1 MKKRF
6 YITTPIYYPSAKLH
20 IGHAYCT
27 TLTDVFARY
36 KRLRG
41 FECYFLTGAD
51 EHGMK
56 IEKNAAA
63 AGKTPQEFVD
73 DIVEGFY
80 KLWDLLKISNDDF
93 IRTTQERHT
102 KVVQDIFSKML
113 ANDDIYLGKYK
124 GWYCKECEA
133 FWTDT
138 QAGPDH
144 LCPDCGRPVQMAEE
158 EAYFFKTSKYVDSLM
173 KFFDENPKFLVPE
186 SRKNEMIN
194 TFIKPGL
201 DDLCV
206 SRTSFSWG
214 IPIRENPKHVIYVW
228 LDALT
233 NYITALGYDSDHPE
247 LFDKFWQD
255 PESETIHILGADITR
270 FHAIYWPMFLESLGL
285 RKPDREF
292 VHGLLMMKDSKMSKS
307 KGNVVDPYPLVERYG
322 VDAVRYYLT
331 REINFGSDGSFAP
344 ELFVERINQDLA
356 NALGNLLNRT
366 VSMINKYF
374 DGVVPEYKGRIN
386 EVDGNLEDLTKLTI
400 ESYERLMDDLKI
412 TDAIAQVNELV
423 NRANKY
429 IDETEPWAL
438 AKDPEKRSNLESV
451 MTHLANSLY
460 VAGMLMKPVLVTA
473 SDKLFDQLG
482 VSGDLL
488 NYDKIKQYGIVSG
501 LKVEKKDQL
510 FPRLDAATEVEYIQ
524 GLMAN
529 NK

>member
-73 DIVEGFY
+73 GIVEGFY
-80 KLWDLLKISNDDF
+80 KLWDLLHISNDDF

-247 LFDKFWQD
+247 LFNKFWQD

-374 DGVVPEYKGRIN
+374 DGVIPEYKGRIN
-386 EVDGNLEDLTKLTI
+386 DVDGNLEDLTKLTI

-510 FPRLDAATEVEYIQ
+510 FPRLDAAVEVEYIQ
-524 GLMAN
+524 SLMAN

>member
-27 TLTDVFARY
+27 VLTDIFARY

-51 EHGMK
+51 EHGQK
-56 IEKNAAA
+56 IQKNAEA
-63 AGKTPQEFVD
+63 AGVTPQEFVD
-73 DIVEGFY
+73 NIVEGFH
-80 KLWDLLKISNDDF
+80 KLWNLLQISNNDF
-93 IRTTQERHT
+93 IRTTEERHW
-102 KVVQDIFSKML
+102 KVVQDIFTKL
-113 ANDDIYLGKYK
+113 YNNGDIYLGKYK
-124 GWYCKECEA
+124 GWYCTPCES

-138 QAGPDH
+138 QVGPDH
-144 LCPDCGRPVQMAEE
+144 ICPDCGRPVQVAEE
-158 EAYFFKTSKYVDSLM
+158 EAYFFKTSKYVDRLL
-173 KFFDENPKFLVPE
+173 KFYDENPNFLTPE

-214 IPIRENPKHVIYVW
+214 VPIRENSKHVIYVW

-247 LFDKFWQD
+247 LFEKFWQD
-255 PESETIHILGADITR
+255 PECEIIHILGADITR
-270 FHAIYWPMFLESLGL
+270 FHAIYWPMFLMSLGL
-285 RKPDREF
+285 RCPDREF
-292 VHGLLMMKDSKMSKS
+292 IHGLLMMKDSKMSKS

-322 VDAVRYYLT
+322 VDALRYYLA
-331 REINFGSDGSFAP
+331 REVNFGSDGNFTP
-344 ELFVERINQDLA
+344 EQFVERINTDLA

-374 DGVVPEYKGRIN
+374 DGIVPEYAGRIN

-423 NRANKY
+423 ARANKY
-429 IDETEPWAL
+429 IDETEPWNL
-438 AKDPEKRSNLESV
+438 AKDPDKKANLASV
-451 MTHLANSLY
+451 MLHLTNSIY
-460 VAGMLMKPVLVTA
+460 VAGMLLKPVLVNA

-482 VSGDLL
+482 VTGDLL
-488 NYDKIKQYGIVSG
+488 KYENIYKYGVTGG

-510 FPRLDAATEVEYIQ
+510 FPRLDAAIEVAAIQ
-524 GLMAN
+524 EMMNG

>member
-27 TLTDVFARY
+27 VLTDIFARY

-51 EHGMK
+51 EHGQK
-56 IEKNAAA
+56 IQKNAEA
-63 AGKTPQEFVD
+63 AGVSPQEFVD
-73 DIVEGFY
+73 NIVEGFH
-80 KLWDLLKISNDDF
+80 KLWDLLKITNDDF
-93 IRTTQERHT
+93 IRTTEERHW
-102 KVVQDIFSKML
+102 KVVQDIFTKL
-113 ANDDIYLGKYK
+113 YNNGDIYLGKYK
-124 GWYCKECEA
+124 GWYCTPCES

-138 QAGPDH
+138 QVGPDH
-144 LCPDCGRPVQMAEE
+144 VCPDCGRPVQVAEE
-158 EAYFFKTSKYVDSLM
+158 EAYFFKTGNYVDKLL
-173 KFFDENPKFLVPE
+173 KFFEDNPKFLTPE

-214 IPIRENPKHVIYVW
+214 VPIRENPKHVIYVW

-233 NYITALGYDSDHPE
+233 NYITALGYGSDHDE
-247 LFDKFWQD
+247 LFQKFWQD
-255 PESETIHILGADITR
+255 PECETIHILGADITR
-270 FHAIYWPMFLESLGL
+270 FHSIYWPMFLMGL
-285 RKPDREF
+285 CVRCPDREF

-307 KGNVVDPYPLVERYG
+307 KGNVVDPYPLVEKYG
-322 VDAVRYYLT
+322 VDALRYYLA
-331 REINFGSDGSFAP
+331 REVNFGSDGNFTP
-344 ELFVERINQDLA
+344 EQFVERINTDLA

-386 EVDGNLEDLTKLTI
+386 DVDGNLEDLTKLTI

-412 TDAIAQVNELV
+412 TDAIIQVNELV

-438 AKDPEKRSNLESV
+438 AKDPEKRANLESV

-460 VAGMLMKPVLVTA
+460 VAGMLLKPVLVDA

-482 VSGDLL
+482 VKDELL
-488 NYDKIKQYGIVSG
+488 NYDNIYKYGVVSN

-510 FPRLDAATEVEYIQ
+510 FPRLDAAIEVQYIQ
-524 GLMAN
+524 DLM
-529 NK
+529 K

>member
-27 TLTDVFARY
+27 VLTDIFARY

-51 EHGMK
+51 EHGQK
-56 IEKNAAA
+56 IQKNAEA
-63 AGKTPQEFVD
+63 AGVSPQEFVD
-73 DIVEGFY
+73 NIVEGFH
-80 KLWDLLKISNDDF
+80 KLWDLLKITNDDF
-93 IRTTQERHT
+93 IRTTEERHW
-102 KVVQDIFSKML
+102 KVVQDIFTKL
-113 ANDDIYLGKYK
+113 YNNGDIYLGKYK
-124 GWYCKECEA
+124 GWYCTPCES

-138 QAGPDH
+138 QVGPDH
-144 LCPDCGRPVQMAEE
+144 VCPDCGRPVQVAEE
-158 EAYFFKTSKYVDSLM
+158 EAYFFKTGNYVDKLL
-173 KFFDENPKFLVPE
+173 KFFEDNPKFLTPE

-214 IPIRENPKHVIYVW
+214 VPIRENEKHVVYVW

-247 LFDKFWQD
+247 LFNKFWQD
-255 PESETIHILGADITR
+255 PECEVIRILGADITR
-270 FHAIYWPMFLESLGL
+270 FHSIYWPRFLMGLGV
-285 RKPDREF
+285 RCPDREF

-307 KGNVVDPYPLVERYG
+307 KGNVVDPYPLVEKYG
-322 VDAVRYYLT
+322 VDALRYYLA
-331 REINFGSDGSFAP
+331 REVNFGSDGNFTP
-344 ELFVERINQDLA
+344 EQFVERINTDLA

-386 EVDGNLEDLTKLTI
+386 DVDGNLEDLTKLTI

-412 TDAIAQVNELV
+412 TDAIIQVNELV

-438 AKDPEKRSNLESV
+438 AKDEAKRTNLESV

-460 VAGMLMKPVLVTA
+460 VAGMLLKPVLVDA

-482 VSGDLL
+482 VKDELL
-488 NYDKIKQYGIVSG
+488 NYDNIYKYGVVGG

-510 FPRLDAATEVEYIQ
+510 FPRLDAAIEVQYIQ
-524 GLMAN
+524 DLM
-529 NK
+529 K

>member
-27 TLTDVFARY
+27 VLTDIFARY

-51 EHGMK
+51 EHGQK
-56 IEKNAAA
+56 IQKNAEA
-63 AGKTPQEFVD
+63 AGVTPQEFVD
-73 DIVEGFY
+73 NIVEGFH
-80 KLWDLLKISNDDF
+80 KLWNLLQISNNDF
-93 IRTTQERHT
+93 IRTTEERHW
-102 KVVQDIFSKML
+102 KVVQDIFTKL
-113 ANDDIYLGKYK
+113 YNNGDIYLGKYK
-124 GWYCKECEA
+124 GWYCTPCES

-138 QAGPDH
+138 QVGPDH
-144 LCPDCGRPVQMAEE
+144 ICPDCGRPVQVAEE
-158 EAYFFKTSKYVDSLM
+158 EAYFFKTSKYVDRLL
-173 KFFDENPKFLVPE
+173 KFYDENPNFLTPE

-214 IPIRENPKHVIYVW
+214 VPIRENPKHVIYVW

-247 LFDKFWQD
+247 LFEKFWQD
-255 PESETIHILGADITR
+255 PECEIIHILGADITR
-270 FHAIYWPMFLESLGL
+270 FHAIYWPMFLMSLGL
-285 RKPDREF
+285 RCPDREF
-292 VHGLLMMKDSKMSKS
+292 IHGLLMMKDSKMSKS
-307 KGNVVDPYPLVERYG
+307 KGNVVDPYSLVERYG
-322 VDAVRYYLT
+322 VDALRYYLA
-331 REINFGSDGSFAP
+331 REVNFGSDGNFTP
-344 ELFVERINQDLA
+344 EQFVERINTDLA

-374 DGVVPEYKGRIN
+374 DGVVPEYAGRIN

-423 NRANKY
+423 ARANKY
-429 IDETEPWAL
+429 IDETEPWNL
-438 AKDPEKRSNLESV
+438 AKNPEKKANLASV
-451 MTHLANSLY
+451 MLHLTNSIY
-460 VAGMLMKPVLVTA
+460 VAGMLLKPVLVNA

-482 VSGDLL
+482 VTGDLL
-488 NYDKIKQYGIVSG
+488 KYENIYKYGVTGG

-510 FPRLDAATEVEYIQ
+510 FPRLDAAIEVAAIQ
-524 GLMAN
+524 EMMNG